1 MSTPA
6 TKKSPTRKQLVDW
19 RSFLECSYALIDI
32 LDADLQRE
40 TGLTLRWY
48 DILVHLDEDDGLKMS
63 ELAERIIFSRSGLTN
78 VIDRMESEGLVRR
91 ERPPQDR
98 RVIQIFL
105 TPAGSERLRVAR
117 AIHHDSIQRHY
128 LDHLTAH
135 DLTAMMGP
143 LTKLENH
150 LREIL
155 PGRISRAA
163 AST

>member
-1 MSTPA
+1 VSTPQR
-6 TKKSPTRKQLVDW
+6 KKSPTRQQLIDW

-48 DILVHLDEDDGLKMS
+48 DILIHLEEDDGCKMS
-63 ELAERIIFSRSGLTN
+63 ELAERIIFSRSGLTSL
-78 VIDRMESEGLVRR
+78 IDRMEKEGLVRR
-91 ERPPQDR
+91 ERQQDDR
-98 RVIQIFL
+98 RVIRLFL
-105 TPAGSERLRVAR
+105 TPDGSARLRAAR
-117 AIHHDSIQRHY
+117 ASHHESIQRHY

-155 PGRISRAA
+155 PGRISRQP
-163 AST
+163 